1 MPQSFFGIILDNIL
15 QQSGNEGLKIALIF
29 MYQLSNTCYQIK
41 ETIAGLLSLKHPLSP
56 NMQYWE

>member
-29 MYQLSNTCYQIK
+29 MYQLSNTYYQIK
-41 ETIAGLLSLKHPLSP
+41 ETIAGLLS
-56 NMQYWE
+56 